1 MLVLWWTNSI
11 SGVAISHRWTQRHI
25 VSNTTNDW
33 EYRED
38 MLFATQQ
45 GDVGKLR
52 LMWRHGQKLID
63 FRDESNQS
71 QTLLHYAVKI
81 DDLQLAL
88 ETVKFLG

>member
-1 MLVLWWTNSI
+1 MLV
-11 SGVAISHRWTQRHI
+11 
-25 VSNTTNDW
+25 
-33 EYRED
+33 
-38 MLFATQQ
+38 ATQQ

-88 ETVKFLG
+88 ETVKFLC